1 MEDYRSMREA
11 YVSQPAAMR
20 MGHLASDL
28 LRLSDWV
35 NMKRDPEAVVDLMR
49 RIAWLMEWNPEHAT
63 EELANMQR
71 EVCHWR
77 RIWPL
82 EAAGPLVAF
91 RAEVMSNRVLEASG
105 LLDETAPVGESAPT
119 G

>member
-1 MEDYRSMREA
+1 MEDYQSMREA

-28 LRLSDWV
+28 LRLSLWV
-35 NMKRDPEAVVDLMR
+35 KMGRDSKAVLDLMS
-49 RIAWLMEWNPEHAT
+49 RIAWLMEWNPEHAS

-82 EAAGPLVAF
+82 EPAGPLVAF
-91 RAEVMSNRVLEASG
+91 RAEVMSNRVLETSG
-105 LLDETAPVGESAPT
+105 LLDEAAPVGASASAE
-119 G
+119 

>member
-1 MEDYRSMREA
+1 MEDYESMREA

-28 LRLSDWV
+28 LRLSLWV
-35 NMKRDPEAVVDLMR
+35 KMGRDSKAVLDLMS
-49 RIAWLMEWNPEHAT
+49 RIAWLMEWNPEHAS
-63 EELANMQR
+63 EELADMQR
-71 EVCHWR
+71 EICRWR

-82 EAAGPLVAF
+82 EPAGPLLAF

-105 LLDETAPVGESAPT
+105 LLDETAPVGTSAPAE
-119 G
+119 